1 MGDNEITAIVGWP
14 TEPQMV
20 KYRAIADAAMK
31 FEREACAKRCEALSV
46 TGPPAIQI
54 AARLRRYNEW
64 RRGADIPQP
73 SPSEIGADI
82 DAAASLLEIIGAGGC
97 LVD

>member
-31 FEREACAKRCEALSV
+31 VEREACAATYKAEISRLEMERDWYRAFYLSHV
-46 TGPPAIQI
+46 
-54 AARLRRYNEW
+54 
-64 RRGADIPQP
+64 
-73 SPSEIGADI
+73 SEPHGVA
-82 DAAASLLEIIGAGGC
+82 
-97 LVD
+97 